1 MRRPLVRG
9 SRHPAG
15 ADTVMMT
22 MVRRRIK
29 RMATMVRR
37 VIRMIWWV
45 KAMMAK
51 TMVRIKRMITM
62 GVSIEMM
69 RRNPRFENGIPG
81 FA

>member
-29 RMATMVRR
+29 RMVRR

-45 KAMMAK
+45 KAMMVK
-51 TMVRIKRMITM
+51 RMVRIKTMVTM
-62 GVSIEMM
+62 GMSIEMM